1 MDRSQVI
8 SEAQSWLGT
17 PFHHQARLKGVG
29 VDCVGLV
36 IGVGK
41 ELGLIG
47 QDFDI
52 TGYDRIPDGR
62 TLMAGAVKHM
72 VPIHQAEMQ
81 AGDVI
86 VVKFQQYPQHFG
98 FLGNYRHGGFS
109 IIHAASAYGK
119 VVEQRLMFT
128 KAMGFVA
135 AFKLP
140 GVI

>member
-1 MDRSQVI
+1 MERSQVVAT
-8 SEAQSWLGT
+8 AQSWLGT
-17 PFHHQARLKGVG
+17 PFVHQARLKGVG

-41 ELGLIG
+41 ELGVI
-47 QDFDI
+47 DPSFDVNA
-52 TGYDRIPDGR
+52 YDRIPDGIK
-62 TLMAGAVKHM
+62 LMAGARANLEQI
-72 VPIHQAEMQ
+72 PQAEMQ
-81 AGDVI
+81 VGDII
-86 VVKFQQYPQHFG
+86 VVKFANYPQHFG

>member
-1 MDRSQVI
+1 MNRETVVST
-8 SEAQSWLGT
+8 ARSWLGT
-17 PFHHQARLKGVG
+17 PFVHQARLKHAG

-41 ELGLIG
+41 ELGII
-47 QDFDI
+47 DPSFDVI
-52 TGYDRIPDGR
+52 EYARIPDGIR
-62 TLMAGAVKHM
+62 LMAGAKANLIE
-72 VPIHQAEMQ
+72 VPHAEMQ
-81 AGDVI
+81 VGDIV
-86 VVKFQQYPQHFG
+86 VVKFDKYPQHFG
-98 FLGNYRHGGFS
+98 FLGDYRHGGFS